1 MNNKSPLIANLH
13 NESERT
19 KKMKNEE
26 NWRKMKKNEEK
37 ENQIGAI
44 NHSQTLVIL
53 LLQNS

>member
-26 NWRKMKKNEEK
+26 NWTKMKKNEEN

-53 LLQNS
+53 LLQNN